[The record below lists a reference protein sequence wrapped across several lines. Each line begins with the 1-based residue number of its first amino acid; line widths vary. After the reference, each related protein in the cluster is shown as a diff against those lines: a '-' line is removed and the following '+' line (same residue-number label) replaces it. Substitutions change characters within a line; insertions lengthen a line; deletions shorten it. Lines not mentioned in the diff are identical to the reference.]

1 MGAFSVGKIKIK
13 GPSLTIQQE
22 EDGDH
27 KEGTR
32 MNEETNKHLLSISK

>member
-13 GPSLTIQQE
+13 GPSRTIQQE
-22 EDGDH
+22 EGDH

-32 MNEETNKHLLSISK
+32 MN

>member
-13 GPSLTIQQE
+13 APSRTTPQE
-22 EDGDH
+22 EEGNH

-32 MNEETNKHLLSISK
+32 MNEETYHHLLNIS